1 MKLFRQSPADLPR
14 SVRVKARI
22 LITGSVRDGEALASL
37 EIFRILV
44 QKIMQR
50 ECAVV
55 RSANELMAY
64 RPWAYYLVVL
74 LSRGMLR
81 DAGFAKTLLSIHLEG
96 ETQNRPLE
104 LVTVSADALF
114 EFPSVE
120 FFKDLEDFGLGLDN
134 QGEAPL
140 PVELGPFLSSAY
152 RALLNVLAL
161 PLSPLGS
168 EGLLE
173 EQVSEICRRFRR
185 YKNPIYATA
194 LDDEED
200 LKVEGNGVD
209 PQGLIEENGSMD
221 IFTDSTVK
229 KQAFSRAKSL
239 TWTETGNMIES
250 REGHMNDNIL
260 NQTKRQR
267 ERLSACSADS
277 RESEWEVFQIE
288 DVPSESWNP
297 DVPSTLG
304 PKRSSKR
311 DQGDLDSWNPDW
323 PRLTRISIREDDKM
337 EI

>member
-1 MKLFRQSPADLPR
+1 M
-14 SVRVKARI
+14 
-22 LITGSVRDGEALASL
+22 
-37 EIFRILV
+37 
-44 QKIMQR
+44 
-50 ECAVV
+50 
-55 RSANELMAY
+55 
-64 RPWAYYLVVL
+64 
-74 LSRGMLR
+74 
-81 DAGFAKTLLSIHLEG
+81 
-96 ETQNRPLE
+96 
-104 LVTVSADALF
+104 
-114 EFPSVE
+114 
-120 FFKDLEDFGLGLDN
+120 
-134 QGEAPL
+134 
-140 PVELGPFLSSAY
+140 ELGPFLSSAY

-209 PQGLIEENGSMD
+209 PQRLIEENGSMD

-277 RESEWEVFQIE
+277 RESECEVFQIE
-288 DVPSESWNP
+288 EVPWESWNP

-311 DQGDLDSWNPDW
+311 DQGDLESWNPDW
-323 PRLTRISIREDDKM
+323 PRLTRISIREEDDKM